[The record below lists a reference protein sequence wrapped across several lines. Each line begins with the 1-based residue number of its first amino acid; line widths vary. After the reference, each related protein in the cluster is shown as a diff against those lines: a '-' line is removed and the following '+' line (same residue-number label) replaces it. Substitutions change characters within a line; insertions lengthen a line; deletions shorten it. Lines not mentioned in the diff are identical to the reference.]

1 MERCQQIADAGE
13 GRYIAIVPGT
23 VQQSAQRRRQIS
35 GDRDAA
41 IAAGGA
47 IGSGGGIVAAELD
60 EIGSS
65 QGPNTRRTAQIG
77 GGVLNSNRQPA
88 L

>member
-1 MERCQQIADAGE
+1 MLAKVAT
-13 GRYIAIVPGT
+13 GRHCPRN

-35 GDRDAA
+35 GYRDAA

-60 EIGSS
+60 EIGAA

-77 GGVLNSNRQPA
+77 GGILNSDRQPA